1 MKVKFKDFTI
11 EYDVQYGKGQ
21 KILLTMD
28 SIGFVSIKVPQNTSQ
43 KAIVDFITQHAEVIK
58 QERKNISK
66 EKDRFRAKAYGNEG
80 KFLYLGKEFFLE
92 DLIETKGLTEDE
104 LKINLRKFYILS
116 CKKIVSQRVK
126 IYQEQLKVKPKS
138 VEVDESKIRW
148 GACTSN
154 KKITFNYRLAMA
166 PLESIDY
173 VVVHELCHLLHMNH
187 ERSFWRKVGSIL
199 PDYKKRQEYLQR
211 YGATMTL

>member
-1 MKVKFKDFTI
+1 MKINFKDFVI

-43 KAIVDFITQHAEVIK
+43 KTIVDFITQNAEVIK
-58 QERKNISK
+58 QGRENISK
-66 EKDRFRAKAYGNEG
+66 EKDRFRAKTYGSEG
-80 KFLYLGKEFFLE
+80 KFLHLGKEFFLE
-92 DLIETKGLTEDE
+92 DLIETNGLTEDE
-104 LKINLRKFYILS
+104 LKINLKKFYISS
-116 CKKIVSQRVK
+116 CKKIVNQRVK
-126 IYQEQLKVKPKS
+126 IYQEQLRVKPKS
-138 VEVDESKIRW
+138 IEIDESKVKW
-148 GACTSN
+148 GSCTSN
-154 KKITFNYRLAMA
+154 KKITFNYKLAMA

-173 VVVHELCHLLHMNH
+173 VVVHELCHIIHMNH